1 MVRPGREVQMK
12 AIYLW
17 ASRLSAVAGLV
28 CMVLAGT
35 SGLMLYQFKILAQTY
50 VDLAIVAFLFA
61 ILAHLY
67 YSKE

>member
-1 MVRPGREVQMK
+1 MK
-12 AIYLW
+12 VIYLW

-50 VDLAIVAFLFA
+50 VDLAVVAFLFA
-61 ILAHLY
+61 IVAYLY
-67 YSKE
+67 YSKD

>member
-1 MVRPGREVQMK
+1 MK

-28 CMVLAGT
+28 CIMLAGI
-35 SGLMLYQFKILAQTY
+35 SGLMIYQFKILAQTY
-50 VDLAIVAFLFA
+50 VDLAVVAFLFA

-67 YSKE
+67 YSKD

>member
-1 MVRPGREVQMK
+1 MK
-12 AIYLW
+12 AIYFW
-17 ASRLSAVAGLV
+17 ASRLSAAAGLV

-61 ILAHLY
+61 ILAYLY
-67 YSKE
+67 YSKD